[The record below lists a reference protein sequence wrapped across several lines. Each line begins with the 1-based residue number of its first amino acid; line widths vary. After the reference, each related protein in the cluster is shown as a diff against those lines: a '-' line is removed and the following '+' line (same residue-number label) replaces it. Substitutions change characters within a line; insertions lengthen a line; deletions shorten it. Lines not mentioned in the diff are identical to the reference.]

1 MCPGQFIIPQQLL
14 QQRAERQK
22 IINKNDIYLVVTRC
36 FSPSIDS
43 IVLAKYPYPLC
54 NKVWPPSYSRYATFS
69 VRPLPNIT
77 TFFAWKYKLLCLF
90 FRVFGKKFRKWL
102 FQSLW
107 QRGNIISFL
116 RLCNSSSFKQF
127 YARQSLKYNHERK
140 EKDCFYPFYMPIN
153 QAVVVAKKK
162 RNSIRNLGPTW

>member
-1 MCPGQFIIPQQLL
+1 MISTMCPGQFIIPQQLL

-22 IINKNDIYLVVTRC
+22 NHQQKRHILSCDDAI
-36 FSPSIDS
+36 
-43 IVLAKYPYPLC
+43 LAYY
-54 NKVWPPSYSRYATFS
+54 W
-69 VRPLPNIT
+69 PNIHILCVI
-77 TFFAWKYKLLCLF
+77 KYDPPPIADMRHSALDLSQISQRFLPENILSCFVSSL
-90 FRVFGKKFRKWL
+90 VFGKKFRKWL

-140 EKDCFYPFYMPIN
+140 GLKLLSILHAN
-153 QAVVVAKKK
+153 QP
-162 RNSIRNLGPTW
+162 SCSS